1 MKTIGAIIR
10 ESRQGL
16 GMTQAQLA
24 KKAGLC
30 KRALESWERGE
41 RMPSLPGLLS
51 LADAL
56 DMSLDALVGR
66 ERRRNT

>member
-1 MKTIGAIIR
+1 MKTIGETIR
-10 ESRQGL
+10 ESRKGL

-30 KRALESWERGE
+30 KRALENWERGT

-56 DMSLDALVGR
+56 DMSLDDLVGR
-66 ERRRNT
+66 TRGG

>member
-10 ESRQGL
+10 ESRKRA

-30 KRALESWERGE
+30 KSALENWERDE